1 MSTCVCVCVPSEAS
15 GEVPLRGGQRPV
27 PGRGAAGRGA
37 AEAVREVRLQGF
49 LAARSEPRRD
59 HHLPL
64 RATAVT
70 RAGADAGLPAAR
82 RLHQGTVTV
91 QKP

>member
-1 MSTCVCVCVPSEAS
+1 M
-15 GEVPLRGGQRPV
+15 PLRGGQHPE
-27 PGRGAAGRGA
+27 PGQGAAGRGA

-64 RATAVT
+64 CAAPVQC
-70 RAGADAGLPAAR
+70 AGADARLPAAR
-82 RLHQGTVTV
+82 CLHQGTVTV
-91 QKP
+91 QKPQLRLA